1 MDFVVGLQECKG
13 FDAIWVVV
21 DTLSKMRHFIRCYMT
36 IDALGFAELF
46 LLEVV
51 HLHRLPLTMLCDRG
65 PQFALTFWRQVRGQ
79 LGIDQRISTAFH
91 PQTDGQTEQMN
102 ASMEHYLRVFV
113 NHQHDNWVIRLLLAE
128 FAANN

>member
-1 MDFVVGLQECKG
+1 MDFVVGLQECEG

-21 DTLSKMRHFIRCYMT
+21 DSLSKMRHFIRCHTT
-36 IDALGFAELF
+36 IDALGLAELF

-102 ASMEHYLRVFV
+102 ASMEHYLQVFV
-113 NHQHDNWVIRLLLAE
+113 NHQRDDWVIRLLLAE